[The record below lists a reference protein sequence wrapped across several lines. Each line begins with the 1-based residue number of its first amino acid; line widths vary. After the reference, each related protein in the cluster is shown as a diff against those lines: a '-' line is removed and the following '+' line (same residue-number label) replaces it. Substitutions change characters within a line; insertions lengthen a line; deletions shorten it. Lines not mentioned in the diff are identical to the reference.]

1 LGVPTP
7 KPEALFFLFQAKSF
21 RIYHDLSDIAPIG
34 HPNTDL
40 RKKMDYIF
48 SGANLVTLGTVV
60 EEGDIFNP
68 ENIAKLYRITQKLKA
83 LRGVVPYRIASIT
96 SRKYKN
102 VFNTHDPD
110 VQSGFPLQQT
120 LSTLRVFDR
129 RGNFC

>member
-1 LGVPTP
+1 
-7 KPEALFFLFQAKSF
+7 
-21 RIYHDLSDIAPIG
+21 
-34 HPNTDL
+34 
-40 RKKMDYIF
+40 MDYIF

-60 EEGDIFNP
+60 EEGDIFNS
-68 ENIAKLYRITQKLKA
+68 EYIAKLYRITQKLKA

-110 VQSGFPLQQT
+110 VQSGFPLKQT
-120 LSTLRVFDR
+120 LSTLRVFES